1 MRENRTY
8 GSKTRKMKKSPGEKV
23 FSAVVAV
30 VLILA
35 CGIVIYPIWYM
46 FICSISDG
54 YAVTRGEIWLF
65 PKGITAAAYKVALTY
80 QSVLTSFKNSVVYT
94 IVGTVI
100 ATAMTALCAY
110 PLSRKS
116 LYGRKVFT
124 FIITFTMF
132 FDSGLVANYMV
143 VSSLN
148 MKNTIWAM
156 VLPGAVSVWYMI
168 IMRTGF
174 QSIPDALHESAYLD
188 GANDLTIFFK
198 IALPLSKATMATIV
212 LFYAVGLWN
221 AFIPGLLYMD
231 DSAKY
236 PLQLLLRNI
245 VMGSAAAG
253 SGTATVAGDS
263 AALGKSIK
271 YAVIFITTVPIL
283 VVYPFAQKYFVKGAM
298 VGSVKG

>member
-1 MRENRTY
+1 MKQNGSVKKMR
-8 GSKTRKMKKSPGEKV
+8 KTFGEKV
-23 FSAVVAV
+23 FSIFVAC
-30 VLILA
+30 VLILS
-35 CGIVIYPIWYM
+35 CVIVIYPIWYM
-46 FICSISDG
+46 LICSVSDG
-54 YAVTRGEIWLF
+54 YAVTRGEVWLW
-65 PKGITAAAYKVALTY
+65 PKGFDLAAYKIAMTY
-80 QSVLTSFKNSVVYT
+80 ESVLTSFRNSVVYT
-94 IVGTVI
+94 VVGTAI
-100 ATAMTALCAY
+100 ATIMTALCAY
-110 PLSRKS
+110 PLSRKM
-116 LYGRKVFT
+116 LYGRKIFT
-124 FIITFTMF
+124 FLITFTMF

-156 VLPGAVSVWYMI
+156 VLPGAISVWYMI

-174 QSIPDALHESAYLD
+174 QAIPEALYESAHLD
-188 GANDLTIFFK
+188 GANDLTIFLK
-198 IALPLSKATMATIV
+198 IILPLSKATLATIV

-245 VMGSAAAG
+245 VMGSASAG
-253 SGTATVAGDS
+253 SGTASIAGDS
-263 AALGKSIK
+263 AALSKNIK